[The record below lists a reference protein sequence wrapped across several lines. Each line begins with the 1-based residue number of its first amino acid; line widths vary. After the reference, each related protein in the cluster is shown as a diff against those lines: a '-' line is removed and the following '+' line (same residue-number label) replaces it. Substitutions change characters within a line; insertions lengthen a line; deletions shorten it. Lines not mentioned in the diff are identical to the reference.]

1 MIEKFRQTLLQ
12 FREELNKT
20 VKKTDIETEMLKLK
34 EMAMGG
40 VNANN
45 SVNSSLNNAS
55 LLSRKS
61 SNKQI

>member
-1 MIEKFRQTLLQ
+1 M
-12 FREELNKT
+12 
-20 VKKTDIETEMLKLK
+20 KKTDIEAEMLKLK

-45 SVNSSLNNAS
+45 SVNNSSNNAS

-61 SNKQI
+61 SNK

>member
-1 MIEKFRQTLLQ
+1 MIEEFRSTLLE

-20 VKKTDIETEMLKLK
+20 VKRTDIEAEMLKLK
-34 EMAMGG
+34 EIAMGG

-45 SVNSSLNNAS
+45 SVNISSNNAS

-61 SNKQI
+61 SNK

>member
-1 MIEKFRQTLLQ
+1 MIEEFRSTLLQ

-20 VKKTDIETEMLKLK
+20 VKKTDIEAEMLKLK

-45 SVNSSLNNAS
+45 SVNNSSNNAS

-61 SNKQI
+61 SNK

>member
-1 MIEKFRQTLLQ
+1 
-12 FREELNKT
+12 LNKT

-45 SVNSSLNNAS
+45 SVNSSSNNAS
-55 LLSRKS
+55 LLYRKS
-61 SNKQI
+61 SNK

>member
-1 MIEKFRQTLLQ
+1 MIEEFRSTLLE

-34 EMAMGG
+34 EMAVGN

-45 SVNSSLNNAS
+45 SVNSSSNNGAFS
-55 LLSRKS
+55 LSSKS
-61 SNKQI
+61 SNK